1 MSNIAPMFPNQDQD
15 PDVVAYTLQCVIAMA
30 PGFSAVLAK
39 QIEEQVKAEFG
50 GRRFFVPKGAKR
62 LTPEQR
68 QAVFTDGLTKMP
80 TDEIVEKHNVS
91 RRTIY
96 RVMKEGGGRFGA

>member
-1 MSNIAPMFPNQDQD
+1 MTNVAYMLQHKDQD
-15 PDVVAYTLQCVIAMA
+15 PDVVAYTLQCVLAMA
-30 PGFSAVLAK
+30 PGFSAALAK

-50 GRRFFVPKGAKR
+50 GRRLFLPKGAKR

-68 QAVFTDGLTKMP
+68 QAVFEDGLSNMSN
-80 TDEIVEKHNVS
+80 DEIIKKHKIS

-96 RVMKEGGGRFGA
+96 NVMKEGGGRFGG